1 MVNNDNFDNK
11 GRLNFGVNT
20 DSFFGIGFGLLGD
33 NNLGRLKAGFNGFF
47 SLLDSYKI
55 GNIEIN
61 TEIEQLHPGSLKDL
75 IIPLISS
82 FSSKSVIP
90 LSVSVHLPYLQLNPA
105 SPLEEYRR
113 VSVDA
118 IIRVINACR
127 GFDVKKFV
135 IHLTSEFEDSIIFFP
150 IEEKAKK
157 SLIDIAVNQAK
168 KSMSDILKETKLP
181 PALFA
186 LENLEVFPFDYLYP
200 IVEEFGI
207 SICFDMGHWG
217 LNGFM
222 PQGFIEKFNINRI
235 GEMHI
240 QDMAEKRTDL
250 RTTVRNEHRPLGTGI
265 LNPSGFFNYLIENHG
280 KDNGKKRFS
289 GPLIIENRSKEDLI
303 SSLDYL
309 KSGNFI

>member
-1 MVNNDNFDNK
+1 MVNDNFNKDNE
-11 GRLNFGVNT
+11 LNFGVNT

-33 NNLGRLKAGFNGFF
+33 NNLGRLQTSFNDFF
-47 SLLDSYKI
+47 SLLNSYKI

-61 TEIEQLHPGSLKDL
+61 TEIEQLNPGSLQKL

-82 FSSKSVIP
+82 FSSKSSIP

-113 VSVDA
+113 ISVDA
-118 IIRVINACR
+118 VIRVINACR
-127 GFDVKKFV
+127 GLGVKKFV
-135 IHLTSEFEDSIIFFP
+135 IHLTSEFEDSILFFP
-150 IEEKAKK
+150 IEEKAKRT
-157 SLIDIAVNQAK
+157 LIDIAVNQAK

-181 PALFA
+181 PSVFA

-207 SICFDMGHWG
+207 SVCFDMGHWG

-222 PQGFIEKFNINRI
+222 PEDFLKKFNINRI

-240 QDMAEKRTDL
+240 QDMTEKRSDL

-265 LNPSGFFNYLIENHG
+265 LKPDEFFNSLVEN
-280 KDNGKKRFS
+280 RQFS
-289 GPLIIENRSKEDLI
+289 GSLIIENRSKEDLI

>member
-1 MVNNDNFDNK
+1 MFYDNSNK
-11 GRLNFGVNT
+11 KGGLNFGVNT
-20 DSFFGIGFGLLGD
+20 DSFFGIGFGILGD
-33 NNLGRLKAGFNGFF
+33 NNIDRLKNGFNDFF
-47 SLLDSYKI
+47 GLLNLYKI
-55 GNIEIN
+55 RNIEIN
-61 TEIEQLHPGSLKDL
+61 TEIEQLYPGSLKDL
-75 IIPLISS
+75 IIPSISS
-82 FSSKSVIP
+82 FSSKPSVP

-113 VSVDA
+113 ISVDA
-118 IIRVINACR
+118 IIRVIDAFR
-127 GFDVKKFV
+127 GLDVKKFV
-135 IHLTSEFEDSIIFFP
+135 IHLTSEFEDSILFFP
-150 IEEKAKK
+150 IEEKAKRT
-157 SLIDIAVNQAK
+157 LIDITVNQAK

-181 PALFA
+181 PAVFA
-186 LENLEVFPFDYLYP
+186 LENLEVFPFDYLYQ

-222 PQGFIEKFNINRI
+222 PEDFIEKFNLNRI

-240 QDMAEKRTDL
+240 QDMTEKRTDL

-265 LNPSGFFNYLIENHG
+265 LNPAIFFDSLIENSQ
-280 KDNGKKRFS
+280 FA

-309 KSGNFI
+309 KCGNFI

>member
-1 MVNNDNFDNK
+1 MVNDNFNK
-11 GRLNFGVNT
+11 KGGLNFGVNT

-33 NNLGRLKAGFNGFF
+33 NNSGRLQASFDDFFN
-47 SLLDSYKI
+47 LLNSYKI

-61 TEIEQLHPGSLKDL
+61 TEIEQLNPGSLQKF
-75 IIPLISS
+75 IIPSISA
-82 FSSKSVIP
+82 FSSKLPVP

-105 SPLEEYRR
+105 SPLEEYRQ
-113 VSVDA
+113 VSVKA
-118 IIRVINACR
+118 MSGVINACR
-127 GFDVKKFV
+127 GLDVKKFV
-135 IHLTSEFEDSIIFFP
+135 IHLTSEFEDSIMFFP

-157 SLIDIAVNQAK
+157 VLIDIAARQAK
-168 KSMSDILKETKLP
+168 KSISDILKETKLP
-181 PALFA
+181 PAVFA

-207 SICFDMGHWG
+207 SVCFDMGHWG
-217 LNGFM
+217 LNGFK
-222 PQGFIEKFNINRI
+222 PEDFLKKFGINRI

-240 QDMAEKRTDL
+240 QDMSEKRTDL

-265 LNPSGFFNYLIENHG
+265 LNPAGFFSSLIENE
-280 KDNGKKRFS
+280 RFL
-289 GPLIIENRSKEDLI
+289 GHLIIENRSKEDLI

>member
-1 MVNNDNFDNK
+1 MVNDNFNK
-11 GRLNFGVNT
+11 KGGLNFGVNT

-33 NNLGRLKAGFNGFF
+33 NNPGRLQASFDDFFN
-47 SLLDSYKI
+47 LLNSYKI

-61 TEIEQLHPGSLKDL
+61 TEIEQLNPGSLQKF
-75 IIPLISS
+75 IIPSISA
-82 FSSKSVIP
+82 FSSKLPVP

-105 SPLEEYRR
+105 SPLEEYRQ
-113 VSVDA
+113 VSVKA
-118 IIRVINACR
+118 MSGVINACR
-127 GFDVKKFV
+127 VLDVKKFV
-135 IHLTSEFEDSIIFFP
+135 IHLTSEFEDSIMFFP

-157 SLIDIAVNQAK
+157 VLIDIAARQAK
-168 KSMSDILKETKLP
+168 KSISDILKETKLP
-181 PALFA
+181 PAVFA

-207 SICFDMGHWG
+207 SVCFDMGHWG
-217 LNGFM
+217 LNGFK
-222 PQGFIEKFNINRI
+222 PEDFLKKFGINRI

-240 QDMAEKRTDL
+240 QDMSEKRTDL

-265 LNPSGFFNYLIENHG
+265 LNPAGFFSSLIENE
-280 KDNGKKRFS
+280 RFS

>member
-1 MVNNDNFDNK
+1 MVNDNLNNKND
-11 GRLNFGVNT
+11 GLHFGVNT
-20 DSFFGIGFGLLGD
+20 DSFFGIGFGLIGD
-33 NNLGRLKAGFNGFF
+33 SNPGRLQASFDDFF
-47 SLLDSYKI
+47 ELLNSYKI

-61 TEIEQLHPGSLKDL
+61 TEIEQLNPGSLQKF
-75 IIPLISS
+75 IIPSISA
-82 FSSKSVIP
+82 FSSKLPFP

-105 SPLEEYRR
+105 SPLEEYRQ
-113 VSVDA
+113 VSVKA
-118 IIRVINACR
+118 VNGVINACR
-127 GFDVKKFV
+127 GLDVKKFV
-135 IHLTSEFEDSIIFFP
+135 IHLTSEFEDSIMFFP
-150 IEEKAKK
+150 IEENAKK
-157 SLIDIAVNQAK
+157 ALIDIAASQAK

-181 PALFA
+181 PEVFA

-207 SICFDMGHWG
+207 SVCFDMGHWG

-222 PQGFIEKFNINRI
+222 PDDFLKKFGINRI

-240 QDMAEKRTDL
+240 QDMSEKRTDL

-265 LNPSGFFNYLIENHG
+265 LKPGGFFSSLIG
-280 KDNGKKRFS
+280 NGQFS

-303 SSLDYL
+303 TSLDYL

>member
-1 MVNNDNFDNK
+1 MVNDNLNK
-11 GRLNFGVNT
+11 NGGLNFGVNT

-33 NNLGRLKAGFNGFF
+33 NSLGRLQTSFDDFYN
-47 SLLDSYKI
+47 LLNFYKI

-61 TEIEQLHPGSLKDL
+61 TEIEQLNPGSLQKF
-75 IIPLISS
+75 IIPSVNA
-82 FSSKSVIP
+82 FSSKLPFP

-105 SPLEEYRR
+105 SPLEEYRQ
-113 VSVDA
+113 VSVKA
-118 IIRVINACR
+118 VNGVINACR
-127 GFDVKKFV
+127 GLDVKKFV
-135 IHLTSEFEDSIIFFP
+135 IHLTSEFEDSIMFFP
-150 IEEKAKK
+150 IEENAKK
-157 SLIDIAVNQAK
+157 ALINIAAGQAK

-181 PALFA
+181 PDVFA

-222 PQGFIEKFNINRI
+222 PDDFLKKFGINRI
-235 GEMHI
+235 GEIHI
-240 QDMAEKRTDL
+240 QDMSEKRTDL

-265 LNPSGFFNYLIENHG
+265 LNPAGFFSSLIG
-280 KDNGKKRFS
+280 NGQFS
-289 GPLIIENRSKEDLI
+289 GHLIIENRSKEDLI
-303 SSLDYL
+303 ISLDYL

>member
-1 MVNNDNFDNK
+1 MVNDNFNKDNE
-11 GRLNFGVNT
+11 LNFGVNT

-33 NNLGRLKAGFNGFF
+33 NNLGRLQTSFNDFF
-47 SLLDSYKI
+47 SLLNSYKI

-61 TEIEQLHPGSLKDL
+61 TEIEQLNPGSLQKL

-82 FSSKSVIP
+82 FSSKSSIP

-113 VSVDA
+113 ISVDA
-118 IIRVINACR
+118 VIRVINACR
-127 GFDVKKFV
+127 GLGVKKFV
-135 IHLTSEFEDSIIFFP
+135 IHLTSEFEDSILFFP
-150 IEEKAKK
+150 IEEKAKRT
-157 SLIDIAVNQAK
+157 LIDIAVNQAK

-181 PALFA
+181 PSVFA

-207 SICFDMGHWG
+207 SVCFDMGHWG

-222 PQGFIEKFNINRI
+222 PEDFLKKFNINRI

-240 QDMAEKRTDL
+240 QDMTEKRSDL

-265 LNPSGFFNYLIENHG
+265 LKPDEFFNSLVEN
-280 KDNGKKRFS
+280 RQFS
-289 GPLIIENRSKEDLI
+289 GSLIIENRSKEDLI

-309 KSGNFI
+309 KCGNFI